1 MWSSC
6 CKPRRATSGET
17 QPLLPQHHDYD
28 EDTALQHQLHEK
40 LRTYQMLKAICSGYM
55 PSTYQIV
62 SNLRAILVS
71 SLLNP
76 EPLAVGNTSRE
87 LITDLKL
94 CIRLLIDLLQE
105 KNGEDQLQTAIWQLS
120 KLNVEIDTASLASR
134 GTLAKAQA
142 DTAAVD
148 DLVTIGRMVFAD
160 TASALSS
167 AAAGVAEEVEP
178 SGEERANLGPSGS
191 EGNGGPSTENLGHD
205 LQQVS
210 GSTLDVVGQTGKA
223 AAQSTEDNV
232 FGHYKNPLLDR
243 LKRTVQNLRQRDDY
257 TTSVSTITQLI
268 KQYGIIY
275 SRAVGETVNVAK
287 EEAEASSELKQ
298 AVLTLW
304 NLIGSFGDRQEWQL
318 VEQKLRVVVKHSKKD
333 TEFESLLKDIG
344 NSLQDLLTDPGFFD
358 SADEMVELLKQK
370 SRGIGSDSTLR
381 QDVDVFLQQLSRA
394 LSSVP
399 GDKAVAK
406 LIGAAK
412 KLTGDLSRA
421 FNGKAHAVSE
431 DALNVFLPT
440 LIRSIQHIPIPRF
453 EVSVPELDLLL
464 ENVVVE
470 PGRTFRSSS
479 FFPWRLLVTT
489 RNELEVRKAHS
500 KAANTTIKNVVT
512 ITMNGLSMSA
522 SEFGYWIR
530 VHSPLYISS
539 FSDEGIASFSLD
551 ERGIDISLDIEIGP
565 GRIEKLVSLLA
576 VRVHIHKLDYTVHKG
591 PRSFMWWILKPFLK
605 HMVRRVLEKKIAE
618 QIVTVVHVLNRELVF
633 ARERLRATRIANP
646 QSLATFV
653 RAILTRV
660 TPKMDPDVYTR
671 VGFDARCEGVFKDV
685 YTPASVMKIW
695 NVEGRRVGEAVQNG
709 DQSGGVQMTWR
720 NDIFDVVSRSSRR
733 WSSFV

>member
-6 CKPRRATSGET
+6 CKSRKATSGET

-40 LRTYQMLKAICSGYM
+40 LRTYLMLKAICSGYM

-87 LITDLKL
+87 LIMDLKL
-94 CIRLLIDLLQE
+94 CIRLVIDLLQE
-105 KNGEDQLQTAIWQLS
+105 KNGEDQLQAAIWQLS

-167 AAAGVAEEVEP
+167 AAAGVSEEVEP
-178 SGEERANLGPSGS
+178 SDEERANLEPSGLG
-191 EGNGGPSTENLGHD
+191 GNGGQSTENLGHD
-205 LQQVS
+205 LQHVS
-210 GSTLDVVGQTGKA
+210 RSTLDVVAQTGKA

-232 FGHYKNPLLDR
+232 FRHYKNPLLDR

-257 TTSVSTITQLI
+257 ATSVSTITQLI

-275 SRAVGETVNVAK
+275 SRAVGETVNAAE

-304 NLIGSFGDRQEWQL
+304 NLIGSFGDRREWQI
-318 VEQKLRVVVKHSKKD
+318 VEQKLRVVVKHSEKD

-381 QDVDVFLQQLSRA
+381 QDVDSLEI
-394 LSSVP
+394 
-399 GDKAVAK
+399 K
-406 LIGAAK
+406 L
-412 KLTGDLSRA
+412 
-421 FNGKAHAVSE
+421 
-431 DALNVFLPT
+431 
-440 LIRSIQHIPIPRF
+440 
-453 EVSVPELDLLL
+453 
-464 ENVVVE
+464 
-470 PGRTFRSSS
+470 
-479 FFPWRLLVTT
+479 
-489 RNELEVRKAHS
+489 
-500 KAANTTIKNVVT
+500 
-512 ITMNGLSMSA
+512 
-522 SEFGYWIR
+522 
-530 VHSPLYISS
+530 
-539 FSDEGIASFSLD
+539 
-551 ERGIDISLDIEIGP
+551 
-565 GRIEKLVSLLA
+565 
-576 VRVHIHKLDYTVHKG
+576 
-591 PRSFMWWILKPFLK
+591 
-605 HMVRRVLEKKIAE
+605 
-618 QIVTVVHVLNRELVF
+618 
-633 ARERLRATRIANP
+633 
-646 QSLATFV
+646 
-653 RAILTRV
+653 
-660 TPKMDPDVYTR
+660 
-671 VGFDARCEGVFKDV
+671 
-685 YTPASVMKIW
+685 
-695 NVEGRRVGEAVQNG
+695 
-709 DQSGGVQMTWR
+709 
-720 NDIFDVVSRSSRR
+720 
-733 WSSFV
+733 